1 MNLMRYIVGLGN
13 PGHEYEKT
21 RHNTGRILATLFA
34 EHLKLNNFE
43 YDEKLNA
50 QKTEGKINREKFEII
65 LPDTFMN
72 KSGNSLKS
80 LINSKAKAKNLIVIH
95 DDLDLPFGKIKISF
109 GKNSGGHRGVESIM
123 RMIKTKDFLR
133 LRIGISP
140 TTPSGKLKKPKGE
153 QKIEKL
159 ILSDFTPEENKK
171 INALTKKIN
180 QALATTIQ
188 KNYQTASSQLN

>member
-1 MNLMRYIVGLGN
+1 MRYIVGLGN
-13 PGHEYEKT
+13 PGREYEKT

-34 EHLKLNNFE
+34 EHLKLKDFE
-43 YDEKLNA
+43 RDEKLNA
-50 QKTEGKINREKFEII
+50 QKTEGKIGREKFAII

-80 LINSKAKAKNLIVIH
+80 LINSKVKAKNLIVIH
-95 DDLDLPFGKIKISF
+95 DDLGLPFGKIKISF
-109 GKNSGGHRGVESIM
+109 GRNSGGHRGVESII
-123 RMIKTKDFLR
+123 RAVKTKDFLR

-140 TTPSGKLKKPKGE
+140 LAPSGKLKKPQGE

-159 ILSDFTPEENKK
+159 ILSNFTPEENKK
-171 INALTKKIN
+171 INALTEKVS
-180 QALATTIQ
+180 QALATTII